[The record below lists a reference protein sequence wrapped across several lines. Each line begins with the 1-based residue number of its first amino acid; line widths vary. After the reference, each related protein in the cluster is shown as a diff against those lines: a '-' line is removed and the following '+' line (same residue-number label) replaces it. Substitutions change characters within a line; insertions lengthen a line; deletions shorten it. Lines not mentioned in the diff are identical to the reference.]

1 MVAGRH
7 ALHSGPHL
15 LHHARSLVP
24 EHDGEDPFGVG
35 SGERVGVGVTDPG
48 GGEPHQTLAFPG
60 PFELDL
66 FDLQRLAGLEGHGGA
81 NLHHP
86 LPWRVTIGGKEYTL
100 AP

>member
-1 MVAGRH
+1 
-7 ALHSGPHL
+7 
-15 LHHARSLVP
+15 VP
-24 EHDGEDPFGVG
+24 EHRGEEPLRIGAG
-35 SGERVGVGVTDPG
+35 QRVGVRVAHPG
-48 GGEPHQTLAFPG
+48 GSEPHQTLALPG
-60 PFELDL
+60 PLELDL